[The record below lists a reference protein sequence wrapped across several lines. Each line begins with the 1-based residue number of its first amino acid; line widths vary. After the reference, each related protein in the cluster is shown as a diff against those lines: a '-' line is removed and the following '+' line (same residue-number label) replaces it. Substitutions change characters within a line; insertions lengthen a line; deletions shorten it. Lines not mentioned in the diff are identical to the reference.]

1 MLSRKTRMK
10 RILLITALIF
20 IAIIGFSVPNYAQQT
35 FTNVSSL
42 DEFKKAIANGDS
54 VILTK
59 DITVTETLEIPA
71 SYSGTIKSDKKLLT
85 LDAGVE
91 NMFEVNS
98 KDLSFENVVLD
109 GARKGRLIFAT
120 DGANLS
126 LKDAVLKNGS
136 TDPFEKKIEQ
146 TTGIN
151 KQIYS
156 GGGIYLFGSTLN
168 AENTIFQANKTKVE
182 TPNQEN
188 ISGAPQTAPHGGAIM
203 ATGKSTINIIG
214 GEFVDNHTGAMKTKE
229 GPNGEGGAI
238 KLEDSTLHIN
248 DENATDKAKTKFTGN
263 HLFDWESKGGLQGGS
278 IEATDSKVYIYGAA
292 FQIPGPFNTGGAIKF
307 ENCTEAI
314 IKNSD
319 FKIDT
324 GKGGFGMAGGAITSE
339 GSHLSID
346 KCDFK
351 TGSGTYVREAGG
363 LIQVVSSGSFNLTN
377 SHLEGNGVDW
387 NKTQEL
393 KTAKYGGA
401 INFYNASTVK
411 AKIENTTIEKFTSE
425 ISGAGIGI
433 STQAASKLD
442 EKTEETMA
450 KRTCP
455 AEITLELVNTNL
467 LNNATYTY
475 DNGSYGGGMFI
486 GSSSTVTMK
495 GGKISSSASSSTAA
509 GIYNEGHLTLQGGAE
524 VINNN
529 AYFMAGAILNDGY
542 LKVDDATVSGTA
554 KKDWANSNQHIYN
567 KNEMAGQN
575 IYAAKDVI
583 ITPKAIFGEGG
594 DIRVLHGKSA
604 VLLTGTYPRQLN
616 ISISE
621 SEEVK
626 TAKND
631 FPANVAVQ
639 ESQHRHVGYIVA
651 RGAEGYTPTEK
662 DAQNLHYVTKDKSQ
676 AKSDFSDHTG
686 VGAWDYV
693 LDPVTKNVVLG
704 QRAKMVFHANGTTTE
719 PANFKDGDQKKE
731 TLYTIYSSK
740 TPWTSPEQM
749 QELKEEPTRDG
760 FTFTGWYY
768 SVNSTNENPAP
779 DTNNNN
785 SIQQITN
792 PSAVAEHL
800 LKFDEVKFTGNSQ
813 TASTNSSSNAKP
825 ALMRT
830 TSVQTSDTNGKGI
843 TSIVSPYIINTY
855 AGWAQTID
863 IPVQKTWI
871 DTEKADQKAVTIR
884 LLADG
889 KEVKSLKLD
898 ANDNPG
904 LNWKDKFKNLPVYQQ
919 KGDGSYKPI
928 KYTIKE
934 DTLGTDYKAPE
945 IKPNLIDAVTQ
956 LEAQEKGETGSKF
969 TVKNQK
975 IYKFDLTVTK
985 IWEDN
990 NNKEG
995 LRPESVSITLT
1006 SSSGDSIKAE
1016 IDSKTNAYTF
1026 KNLQKKDA
1034 NNNEIKY
1041 TLSENEVANYKTKE
1055 ILKPTFDKA
1064 DPSKA
1069 TASITNSRDV
1079 EYTTLSGEKVWD
1091 DANNQDGKRPTSI
1104 TVNVKRGDDVV
1115 ATKEVKG
1122 TGNTWSYKF
1131 DNLPKYINGK
1141 EAVYT
1146 VEEANAPDDYTVKID
1161 GTNITNSY
1169 KPQVMSL
1176 IVEKIW
1182 DDANN
1187 QDGKRPESI
1196 TVSLIK
1202 NGQATNESI
1211 TIKDDGKGNWQG
1223 TFKNLPVFENGNKI
1237 QYTIKEEPIEGY
1249 SSSIENYKITNSY
1262 KPEKITISG
1271 HKTWDD
1277 EENKYGK
1284 RPDMIKV
1291 SLMKGNQVIQTV
1303 EVKSDE
1309 NGEWN
1314 YSFDPVYKYE
1324 AGKLINYSVKEDPV
1338 EGYTAAYSE
1347 TGYNI
1352 NNTYRPEPTPE
1363 PEPKPTPDPEKQKQH
1378 VEKQV
1383 EPAKSPQTGDNGFAI
1398 YTLILAIS
1406 LGGMLVTSLR
1416 KQNELEEK

>member
-1 MLSRKTRMK
+1 MK
-10 RILLITALIF
+10 RIFLITTLIF
-20 IAIIGFSVPNYAQQT
+20 IAIIAFSVPNYAQQT
-35 FTNVSSL
+35 FTNVSDL

-71 SYSGTIKSDKKLLT
+71 SYTGIIKSDKKTLT

-98 KDLSFENVVLD
+98 KNLSFENVVLD
-109 GARKGRLIFAT
+109 GAGKGRLIFAT
-120 DGANLS
+120 DGAKLS
-126 LKDAVLKNGS
+126 LKDAVVKNGS
-136 TDPFEKKIEQ
+136 TDSFEKKIDQ
-146 TTGIN
+146 STGIN

-156 GGGIYLFGSTLN
+156 GGGIYLLGSTLN
-168 AENTIFQANKTKVE
+168 AENTVFQANRTKVE

-188 ISGAPQTAPHGGAIM
+188 IAGAPQTAPHGGAIM

-214 GEFVDNHTGAMKTKE
+214 GEFIDNHTGAMKTKE

-248 DENATDKAKTKFTGN
+248 DENVTDKAETKFTGN

-307 ENCTEAI
+307 ENCPEAI

-319 FKIDT
+319 FKIDAN
-324 GKGGFGMAGGAITSE
+324 KGGFGMAGGAITSE

-346 KCDFK
+346 NSDFK

-363 LIQVVSSGSFNLTN
+363 LIQVVSTGSFELTN
-377 SHLEGNGVDW
+377 SHLEGNGVAW
-387 NKTQEL
+387 NETQAR

-411 AKIENTTIEKFTSE
+411 AKIENTTIENFTSE

-442 EKTEETMA
+442 KTTEESMA
-450 KRTCP
+450 NRTCP
-455 AEITLELVNTNL
+455 AAITLELVNTKL
-467 LNNATYTY
+467 INNVTYSY

-486 GSSSTVTMK
+486 GSGSTVSMR
-495 GGKISSSASSSTAA
+495 GGQISSEVSTSTGG
-509 GIYNEGHLTLQGGAE
+509 GIYNEGHLTLQGGAK
-524 VINNN
+524 VINNK
-529 AYFMAGAILNDGY
+529 AYHMAGGILNDGY
-542 LKVDDATVSGTA
+542 LKVDDATISGNV
-554 KKDWANSNQHIYN
+554 KGDWSNSNQHIYN
-567 KNEMAGQN
+567 KDEMTGQN

-583 ITPKAIFGEGG
+583 ITPKANFDGN
-594 DIRVLHGKSA
+594 DIRVLHGQSA

-621 SEEVK
+621 SEEAK
-626 TAKND
+626 TAPND

-651 RGAEGYTPTEK
+651 KGTEGYTPTET

-676 AKSDFSDHTG
+676 ATSDFSDHKG

-693 LDPVTKNVVLG
+693 LDPKTKNVVLG
-704 QRAKMVFHANGTTTE
+704 QRAKMVFHANGTDKNHAKFE
-719 PANFKDGDQKKE
+719 DNKAEKE

-768 SVNSTNENPAP
+768 SVNSTNENSAP
-779 DTNNNN
+779 DTNNEN
-785 SIQQITN
+785 SIQQITD
-792 PSAVAEHL
+792 PATVAEYL
-800 LKFDEVKFTGNSQ
+800 LKFDEVKFTGKLE
-813 TASTNSSSNAKP
+813 TAGANTSSNSNP
-825 ALMRT
+825 AMMRSA
-830 TSVQTSDTNGKGI
+830 SVQTSDENGKGI

-863 IPVQKTWI
+863 IPVQKSWI
-871 DTEKADQKAVTIR
+871 DTEKEDQKAVTIR
-884 LLADG
+884 LFADG

-898 ANDNPG
+898 ANDNSE

-919 KGDGSYKPI
+919 KEDGSYESI

-934 DTLGTDYKAPE
+934 DTLGTDYKDPE
-945 IKPNLIDAVTQ
+945 INPNSIDAVTQ
-956 LEAQEKGETGSKF
+956 LEAQKNDETGSEF

-985 IWEDN
+985 NWEDD

-1006 SSSGDSIKAE
+1006 PSSGDPIKAV
-1016 IDSKTNAYTF
+1016 IDSKTNTYTF

-1034 NNNEIKY
+1034 KNKEITYK
-1041 TLSENEVANYKTKE
+1041 LSEDEVANYKTKE
-1055 ILKPTFDKA
+1055 ILQPTFDKN

-1069 TASITNSRDV
+1069 TASITNSREV
-1079 EYTTLSGEKVWD
+1079 EYITLLGEKVWD

-1104 TVNVKRGDDVV
+1104 TVNVKRGEDVV

-1122 TGNTWSYKF
+1122 TGNTWSYEFEK
-1131 DNLPKYINGK
+1131 LPKYVDGK

-1146 VEEANAPDDYTVKID
+1146 VEEAKTPDGYTVTID
-1161 GTNITNSY
+1161 GTKITNSY
-1169 KPQVMSL
+1169 KPQVMNL
-1176 IVEKIW
+1176 NVEKIW

-1187 QDGKRPESI
+1187 QDGKRPDSI

-1202 NGQATNESI
+1202 NGQATDKKI
-1211 TIKDDGKGNWQG
+1211 TIKDDGNGKWQG
-1223 TFKNLPVFENGNKI
+1223 TFKDLPVFENGNEIK
-1237 QYTIKEEPIEGY
+1237 YTIKEELVEGY
-1249 SSSIENYKITNSY
+1249 NSSIENYKITNSY
-1262 KPEKITISG
+1262 KPEIITIFG
-1271 HKTWDD
+1271 QKTWDD

-1284 RPDMIKV
+1284 RPDVIKV
-1291 SLMKGNQVIQTV
+1291 SLMKGDQVIQTV

-1309 NGEWN
+1309 NDEWN
-1314 YSFDPVYKYE
+1314 YSFDPVDKYE

-1338 EGYTAAYSE
+1338 EGYKASYSE

-1352 NNTYRPEPTPE
+1352 TNIYRPEPKPEPEPTPE
-1363 PEPKPTPDPEKQKQH
+1363 PNPTPEPEKQKEH
-1378 VEKQV
+1378 VEKQD
-1383 EPAKSPQTGDNGFAI
+1383 EATKSPQTGDNGFAI
-1398 YTLILAIS
+1398 YTLILALS
-1406 LGGMLVTSLR
+1406 LGGTLVINSR
-1416 KQNELEEK
+1416 KQNKLEEK

>member
-1 MLSRKTRMK
+1 MK
-10 RILLITALIF
+10 RIFLITTFIF
-20 IAIIGFSVPNYAQQT
+20 IAIIAFSVPNYAQQT
-35 FTNVSSL
+35 FTNVSNL

-71 SYSGTIKSDKKLLT
+71 SYSGIIKSDKKTLT

-98 KDLSFENVVLD
+98 KDLSFENVILD
-109 GARKGRLIFAT
+109 GADKGRLIFAT
-120 DGANLS
+120 DGAKLS
-126 LKDAVLKNGS
+126 LKDAVVKNGS
-136 TDPFEKKIEQ
+136 TEPFEKKIEQ
-146 TTGIN
+146 STGIN

-168 AENTIFQANKTKVE
+168 AENTIFQANQTKVE

-214 GEFVDNHTGAMKTKE
+214 GEFIDNHTGAMKTKE

-238 KLEDSTLHIN
+238 KLEDSTLKIN
-248 DENATDKAKTKFTGN
+248 DENVTDKAKTKFSGN
-263 HLFDWESKGGLQGGS
+263 YLFDWESKGGLQGGS

-292 FQIPGPFNTGGAIKF
+292 FQIQGPFNTGGAIKF
-307 ENCTEAI
+307 ENCKEAI

-319 FKIDT
+319 FKIDEN
-324 GKGGFGMAGGAITSE
+324 KGGIGMAGGAITSE

-346 KCDFK
+346 NSDFK

-363 LIQVVSSGSFNLTN
+363 LIQVVSTGSFKLTN
-377 SHLEGNGVDW
+377 SHLEGNGVGW
-387 NKTQEL
+387 NQTQAL

-411 AKIENTTIEKFTSE
+411 AKIENTTIENFTSE

-433 STQAASKLD
+433 STEAASKLD
-442 EKTEETMA
+442 KTTEESMA
-450 KRTCP
+450 NRTCP
-455 AEITLELVNTNL
+455 AAITLELINTKL
-467 LNNATYTY
+467 LNNATYSY

-486 GSSSTVTMK
+486 GSGSTVTMT
-495 GGKISSSASSSTAA
+495 GGQISSTASSSTAA
-509 GIYNEGHLTLQGGAE
+509 GIYNEGHLTLQGGAK

-529 AYFMAGAILNDGY
+529 AYFMAGGILNDGY

-554 KKDWANSNQHIYN
+554 KKDWKDNNQHKFN
-567 KNEMAGQN
+567 KDEMAGQN

-583 ITPKAIFGEGG
+583 VTPKAVFGEGG

-604 VLLTGTYPRQLN
+604 ILLTGDYPRQLN

-621 SEEVK
+621 SEEAK
-626 TAKND
+626 TAPND
-631 FPANVAVQ
+631 FPANVAVE
-639 ESQHRHVGYIVA
+639 ESQHRHVAYIVA
-651 RGAEGYTPTEK
+651 KGTEGYTPTEK
-662 DAQNLHYVTKDKSQ
+662 DAQNLHYVTKDKEQEATVS
-676 AKSDFSDHTG
+676 KFDDHKG
-686 VGAWDYV
+686 VGKWDYV
-693 LDPVTKNVVLG
+693 LDPKIKNIVLG
-704 QRAKMVFHANGTTTE
+704 QRAKMVFHANGTAKN
-719 PANFKDGDQKKE
+719 PAKFEDNKAEKE

-768 SVNSTNENPAP
+768 SVNSTNENSAP
-779 DTNNNN
+779 DTNNEN
-785 SIQQITN
+785 SIQQITD
-792 PSAVAEHL
+792 PAAVAAYL
-800 LKFDEVKFTGNSQ
+800 LDFEKVKFIKKSE
-813 TASTNSSSNAKP
+813 SS
-825 ALMRT
+825 
-830 TSVQTSDTNGKGI
+830 GI

-871 DTEKADQKAVTIR
+871 GTEKKDQKAVTIR
-884 LLADG
+884 LFADG
-889 KEVKSLKLD
+889 KEVKPLELN
-898 ANDNPG
+898 ANVDPEI
-904 LNWKDKFKNLPVYQQ
+904 NWKDKFKNLPVYQKQ
-919 KGDGSYKPI
+919 EDGSYKSI

-934 DTLGTDYKAPE
+934 EPLGADYKEPD
-945 IKPNLIDAVTQ
+945 ISPSSIDAATQ
-956 LEAQEKGETGSKF
+956 LKAQEKSETGNEF

-985 IWEDN
+985 IWEDD

-995 LRPESVSITLT
+995 LRPDSVSITLT
-1006 SSSGDSIKAE
+1006 PSSGKPINASITKDKNNNY
-1016 IDSKTNAYTF
+1016 IYIF
-1026 KNLQKKDA
+1026 KDLPKKDA
-1034 NNNEIKY
+1034 ENKNITY
-1041 TLSENEVANYKTKE
+1041 TLSEDKVANYKTKE
-1055 ILKPTFDKA
+1055 ILQPTFDKK

-1079 EYTTLSGEKVWD
+1079 EFVKLSGEKVWD

-1104 TVNVKRGDDVV
+1104 TVNVKRGEKVV
-1115 ATKEVKG
+1115 ATKDVKG
-1122 TGNTWSYKF
+1122 TGNTWSYEFEK
-1131 DNLPKYINGK
+1131 LPKYVDGK
-1141 EAVYT
+1141 AAFYT
-1146 VEEANAPDDYTVKID
+1146 VEEAKTPDGYTVTID
-1161 GTNITNSY
+1161 GTKITNSY
-1169 KPQVMSL
+1169 KPQVMNL
-1176 IVEKIW
+1176 NVEKIW

-1187 QDGKRPESI
+1187 QDGKRPDSI

-1202 NGQATNESI
+1202 NGQATDTTI
-1211 TIKDDGKGNWQG
+1211 TIKDDGQGNWRG
-1223 TFKNLPVFENGNKI
+1223 TFKDLPVFENGNVIK
-1237 QYTIKEEPIEGY
+1237 YTIKEEQVEGY
-1249 SSSIENYKITNSY
+1249 TSSIENYKITNSY
-1262 KPEKITISG
+1262 KPETITISG

-1284 RPDMIKV
+1284 RPDIIKV
-1291 SLMKGNQVIQTV
+1291 SLMKGDKVIQTV

-1314 YSFDPVYKYE
+1314 YSFNPVDKYE
-1324 AGKLINYSVKEDPV
+1324 QGKLINYSVKEDPV
-1338 EGYTAAYSE
+1338 EGYRAAYSE

-1352 NNTYRPEPTPE
+1352 TNIYRPEPTHEPE
-1363 PEPKPTPDPEKQKQH
+1363 PTPNPEPKPTPESEKKKEH

-1383 EPAKSPQTGDNGFAI
+1383 EAAKSPQTGDNGFVTYA
-1398 YTLILAIS
+1398 LILALT
-1406 LGGMLVTSLR
+1406 LGGTLVINSR
-1416 KQNELEEK
+1416 KQNKLEEK